1 MDNCAQEISPCHL
14 REGLIEVIPILSKE
28 VSEEDKMLLNSFSS
42 DSSLNFQ
49 EEDWE
54 NPTDEHYVE
63 ELPSQLDI
71 SLFEVLSW
79 ENLQNDFYLA
89 GPQTDDYSE
98 HLIDLVEFPLA
109 PRNRTQRVGVV
120 SSNIKRR
127 DFNLKKILRSN
138 RKALNA
144 YLKGLIE
151 EYKANFEV
159 NLKRKNHQL
168 DLFYVIKQYFE
179 DNFSIR
185 KSEIYKLM
193 AICIQT
199 LLGDTKAIEFF
210 NYLKNNADK
219 TTKAKAEFMKNEV
232 TRFYKFNK
240 KGARGEDR
248 DFSFGHVTTRVC
260 YEIYKTNAD
269 FRNAFWD
276 RTLGRR
282 GVQVGDT
289 DEFKEMLEG
298 FMAENE

>member
-1 MDNCAQEISPCHL
+1 
-14 REGLIEVIPILSKE
+14 
-28 VSEEDKMLLNSFSS
+28 
-42 DSSLNFQ
+42 
-49 EEDWE
+49 
-54 NPTDEHYVE
+54 
-63 ELPSQLDI
+63 
-71 SLFEVLSW
+71 
-79 ENLQNDFYLA
+79 
-89 GPQTDDYSE
+89 
-98 HLIDLVEFPLA
+98 LV

-151 EYKANFEV
+151 DYKTDFEV
-159 NLKRKNHQL
+159 NLNRKNHLL
-168 DLFYVIKQYFE
+168 DLFNMIKQHFE
-179 DNFSIR
+179 EKFFIK
-185 KSEIYKLM
+185 KSEIYRLM
-193 AICIQT
+193 AICIHT
-199 LLGDTKAIEFF
+199 LKGDSQARKFF
-210 NYLKNNADK
+210 DYLKNNADK
-219 TTKAKAEFMKNEV
+219 ITKSKAEFMKNEV

-248 DFSFGHVTTRVC
+248 DFSFSHVTTRVC